1 MKAYG
6 FDVPE
11 GYNWVAVDEDGEV
24 YAFIEKPE
32 LQCMRD
38 GSGIWNNTF
47 NTQCKAIGELG
58 YFPTY
63 KDSLIEINVEQGN
76 KIKVGDGV
84 HTEVLGASNMVSVPG
99 KVAYI
104 EGDECVVSL
113 EEPDALGNKIV
124 CRHLDKVKTSSPE
137 EEKKEK
143 LLHVWRSQSLEHAY
157 DHLNSKSD
165 IRLTD
170 LFDWME
176 NNKDAITKI
185 FNE

>member
-32 LQCMRD
+32 LQSMHD
-38 GSGIWNNTF
+38 GSKIWNNTS
-47 NTQCKAIGELG
+47 NTRCKAIGELG

-63 KDSLIEINVEQGN
+63 EDSLIEVEQHS
-76 KIKVGDGV
+76 KIKVGGRV
-84 HTEVLGASNMVSVPG
+84 YTEVLGASNMVSVPG
-99 KVAYI
+99 KIVYI
-104 EGDECVVSL
+104 QGDECVISL
-113 EEPDALGNKIV
+113 EEPDGLGNKIV

-143 LLHVWRSQSLEHAY
+143 LLSVWRSQSLEHAY

-165 IRLTD
+165 LRLTD

-185 FNE
+185 ING